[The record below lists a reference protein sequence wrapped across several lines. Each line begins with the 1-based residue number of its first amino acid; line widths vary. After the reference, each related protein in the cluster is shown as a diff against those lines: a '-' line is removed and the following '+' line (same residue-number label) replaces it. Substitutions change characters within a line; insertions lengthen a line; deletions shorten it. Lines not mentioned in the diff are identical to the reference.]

1 MQRSSHQK
9 MRDSTMF
16 DAKSNLAD
24 VRRPLQGNYVGS
36 VFRYADS
43 AGSDS
48 VRSTRN
54 ANRPASSASAA
65 SAAAAA
71 NSRSAIR
78 FKRSAGRPGATRA
91 TIWTKTFSGC
101 SSATNDIVASRAK
114 VLTAFA
120 GKMPLARAA
129 TCTPCASRLIST
141 RAFAPWLYSMV
152 MCGISTPFSPGS
164 AASLTFPFN
173 NRKRP

>member
-16 DAKSNLAD
+16 DAKRNPAAI
-24 VRRPLQGNYVGS
+24 RRPGNYVGS
-36 VFRYADS
+36 VLRYASS

-48 VRSTRN
+48 IRSTRKP
-54 ANRPASSASAA
+54 NRPASSASAA

-71 NSRSAIR
+71 KSRSAIR
-78 FKRSAGRPGATRA
+78 FKRSGDRPGATRA
-91 TIWTKTFSGC
+91 TIWTNTFSGC
-101 SSATNDIVASRAK
+101 SSATNDIVASRAN

-120 GKMPLARAA
+120 GKMPLVRAA
-129 TCTPCASRLIST
+129 ICTPCASRLIST
-141 RAFAPWLYSMV
+141 RAFAPWLYSIV
-152 MCGISTPFSPGS
+152 ICGIGTPCFPGS
-164 AASLTFPFN
+164 APSLTFPIN

>member
-9 MRDSTMF
+9 MRGSTMF
-16 DAKSNLAD
+16 DAKRDLAD
-24 VRRPLQGNYVGS
+24 IRRPLQGNYVGS
-36 VFRYADS
+36 VLRYADS
-43 AGSDS
+43 AGSNS

-54 ANRPASSASAA
+54 ANQPSFNASAA
-65 SAAAAA
+65 SAAAAV

-78 FKRSAGRPGATRA
+78 FKSSGDRPGATRA
-91 TIWTKTFSGC
+91 TIWTNTFSGC
-101 SSATNDIVASRAK
+101 SSATNDIVASRAN

-129 TCTPCASRLIST
+129 ICTACASRLMST
-141 RAFAPWLYSMV
+141 RAFAPWLYSIV

-164 AASLTFPFN
+164 AASLTFPIN